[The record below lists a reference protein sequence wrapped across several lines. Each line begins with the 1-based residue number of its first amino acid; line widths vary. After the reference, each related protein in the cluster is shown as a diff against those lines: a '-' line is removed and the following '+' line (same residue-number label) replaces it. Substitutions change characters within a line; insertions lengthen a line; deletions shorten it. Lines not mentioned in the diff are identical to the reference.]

1 MKVISVYNKGKILD
15 PALVSMT
22 AEDYKAKFCQALR
35 NVNAMSMATAY
46 HTEAS
51 MPSVLL

>member
-1 MKVISVYNKGKILD
+1 MKVLSVYNNGKILD
-15 PALVSMT
+15 PELVSMT
-22 AEDYKAKFCQALR
+22 VDDYKAKFCQALS
-35 NVNAMSMATAY
+35 NLNAMSMATAY